1 MGLKNEPSFTQIAI
15 DVACSAATSSGL
27 PPPVGTKWIAGKPG
41 VVSSTSKIA
50 IGSGAEE

>member
-27 PPPVGTKWIAGKPG
+27 PPPVGTIAGKPG